1 MIKTKIPMLS
11 AVALAVSMAMT
22 SGVANAQGEHSYH
35 TQKSMNE
42 AKENSFWWPN
52 KLNLEPLRQHSP
64 ESNPLDADFD
74 YAEAFNQID
83 LQQLKADIEELM
95 TTEQDWW
102 PADWGHY
109 GPFFI
114 RMAWHGVGTYR
125 VQDGRGGGSGG
136 QQRFEPLNSWPDNVS
151 LDKAR
156 RLLWPIKQKYGR
168 AISWGDLMTLTG
180 NVALESMGFKTIGFA
195 GGRIDAWEPDIVYWG
210 PESEWLGD
218 KRYKGDRKLD
228 NPLAAVQ
235 MGLIYV
241 NPEGPNGNPDPL
253 LAAEDIRDTFARMA
267 MNDEETVALIA
278 GGHTFG
284 KAHGAHSPEECLEA
298 EPAAAP
304 VEQQGLGWKN
314 NCGKGNAEDTIT
326 SGLEG
331 AWSAAPTQWTMQY
344 LNNLFNFEW
353 EQTRSPAGAIQ
364 WIPKDGQAS
373 NLVPDA
379 HIEGKRSAPIMFTT
393 DLSLKFDPEY
403 RKISKRFQQ
412 NPEEFEQAFARAWFK
427 LTHRDLGPKAVYLG
441 DEAPQQDFMWQDPI
455 PEIDYTLIDDNDVA
469 ELKERILDSGLTVQ
483 ELVRTAWAAASSFRA
498 TDLRG
503 GANGARIALEPQ
515 ITWEANNPDELKRVL
530 AELKEIRTDFNDDLS
545 GDKQVSLADTIVL
558 AGAAAIEKAAAD
570 AGHEIEVPF
579 VVGRNDTTQ
588 DMTDE
593 HSFSFLEPTADA
605 FRNYYSEESR
615 LNPAQMMVDKAD
627 TLDLTVPEMTVLI
640 GGLRALDAN
649 YKGQKHGVFTDQP
662 GTLTNDYF
670 VNLLS
675 MDTEWSKSEDDESI
689 FIGRDRASGEQK
701 YTATTVDLIFG
712 SNSEL
717 RAVAEIYALDDSK
730 EKFVEDFVQAW
741 TKVMQL
747 DRFDLNKS

>member
-1 MIKTKIPMLS
+1 
-11 AVALAVSMAMT
+11 
-22 SGVANAQGEHSYH
+22 
-35 TQKSMNE
+35 
-42 AKENSFWWPN
+42 
-52 KLNLEPLRQHSP
+52 
-64 ESNPLDADFD
+64 
-74 YAEAFNQID
+74 
-83 LQQLKADIEELM
+83 
-95 TTEQDWW
+95 
-102 PADWGHY
+102 
-109 GPFFI
+109 
-114 RMAWHGVGTYR
+114 
-125 VQDGRGGGSGG
+125 
-136 QQRFEPLNSWPDNVS
+136 
-151 LDKAR
+151 
-156 RLLWPIKQKYGR
+156 
-168 AISWGDLMTLTG
+168 
-180 NVALESMGFKTIGFA
+180 
-195 GGRIDAWEPDIVYWG
+195 
-210 PESEWLGD
+210 
-218 KRYKGDRKLD
+218 
-228 NPLAAVQ
+228 
-235 MGLIYV
+235 
-241 NPEGPNGNPDPL
+241 
-253 LAAEDIRDTFARMA
+253 
-267 MNDEETVALIA
+267 
-278 GGHTFG
+278 
-284 KAHGAHSPEECLEA
+284 
-298 EPAAAP
+298 
-304 VEQQGLGWKN
+304 
-314 NCGKGNAEDTIT
+314 
-326 SGLEG
+326 
-331 AWSAAPTQWTMQY
+331 
-344 LNNLFNFEW
+344 
-353 EQTRSPAGAIQ
+353 
-364 WIPKDGQAS
+364 
-373 NLVPDA
+373 
-379 HIEGKRSAPIMFTT
+379 
-393 DLSLKFDPEY
+393 
-403 RKISKRFQQ
+403 
-412 NPEEFEQAFARAWFK
+412 
-427 LTHRDLGPKAVYLG
+427 LG

-469 ELKERILDSGLTVQ
+469 DLKERILDSGLTVQ

-515 ITWEANNPDELKRVL
+515 INWQANNPDELKRVL
-530 AELKEIRTDFNDDLS
+530 AELKDIRTDFNDDLS

-689 FIGRDRASGEQK
+689 FVGRDRASGEQK